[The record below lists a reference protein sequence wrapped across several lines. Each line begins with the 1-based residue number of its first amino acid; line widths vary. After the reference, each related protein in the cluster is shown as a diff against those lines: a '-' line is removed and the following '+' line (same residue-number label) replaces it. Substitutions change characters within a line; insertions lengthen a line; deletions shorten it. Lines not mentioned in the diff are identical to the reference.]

1 MPGEVRRAL
10 IPGRFQPPH
19 WGHFRL
25 LEWALERFDEVIVA
39 VGSAQKSHTFT
50 NPFTAGERIEMIRL
64 GLRDAGLPLE
74 RVLLV
79 PVPDIEMNHLWP
91 RWVELLTPR
100 FDCVVSGN
108 ALVARLFRE
117 YGYCVVEPPLFERQ
131 LYTATRIRRLM
142 LENGNWE
149 KFVPPSVAA
158 FIKSIDGVGRLRE
171 IREV

>member
-1 MPGEVRRAL
+1 LPKRAL

-25 LEWALERFDEVIVA
+25 IRWTLERFDEVIVA

-64 GLRDAGLPLE
+64 GAREAGIDLSRLII
-74 RVLLV
+74 V
-79 PVPDIEMNHLWP
+79 PVPDIETNYVWP

-108 ALVARLFRE
+108 PLVVQLFRE
-117 YGYCVVEPPLFERQ
+117 YGYCVIEPPMFDRSV
-131 LYTATRIRRLM
+131 YTATRVRRLM
-142 LENGNWE
+142 LEGRGWE
-149 KFVPPSVAA
+149 ELLPRSVADYVKR
-158 FIKSIDGVGRLRE
+158 IGGVERLRRVTGE
-171 IREV
+171 A